1 MYSGVYLNTYM
12 CIMVCIYTHILHM
25 YHAWTL
31 WEMNEHLTPF
41 PAFLLFFVQ
50 CSLKVFGLFFC
61 GGVLYYTTVPILL
74 AKMGGGLRFFG
85 EIHYRRLGKING

>member
-1 MYSGVYLNTYM
+1 
-12 CIMVCIYTHILHM
+12 
-25 YHAWTL
+25 
-31 WEMNEHLTPF
+31 MNEHLTPF